1 MQQLYYFQIVFMLL
15 FCPFG
20 NIWMHQNPQ
29 LRHWIVRRT
38 QSTLTAEAG
47 ATSSPAAATVPN
59 AASNRIVGR
68 WLLGCSGLVV
78 GAIVL
83 GGVTR

>member
-1 MQQLYYFQIVFMLL
+1 
-15 FCPFG
+15 
-20 NIWMHQNPQ
+20 MHQNPQ

-47 ATSSPAAATVPN
+47 AASTPAAATVPN

>member
-1 MQQLYYFQIVFMLL
+1 MLL
-15 FCPFG
+15 FCP
-20 NIWMHQNPQ
+20 IHQSPQ
-29 LRHWIVRRT
+29 LRQWLVRRT

-47 ATSSPAAATVPN
+47 ATSTPAATTPN
-59 AASNRIVGR
+59 AASNRIVGH